1 MPAHETPPTRYY
13 HDLVRGFP
21 PMTGKTVFITGC
33 TSGTGLVL
41 AKTCGKLGARVV
53 MLNRPSERADRALNQ
68 LVDAGA
74 DAVLVPCDLTS
85 FDSVRA
91 AGAMLRER
99 FADSGCDVLCNN
111 AGVMGLPDQA
121 TGDGFDVQMQANH
134 LSHFLLTH
142 EVWPLLEKAAE
153 LHGEARVVNHSSGAR
168 GKPGQELFAKYLQKN
183 GGSLGGDGFPGL
195 AKWARYRQTKLAN
208 LLFTYALHERAN
220 ARSGNRVKSLC
231 AHPGPTDSGL
241 QAKTTK
247 AGGTGTVRPLHSRP
261 NAEGGAFRRGRRGG
275 HHPLLLRTRRRKRRL
290 LRPRRPR
297 PRRPGEAVAAG
308 AEPGERGAALE
319 GEPCGNGDRRFFR
332 VRPLDTLR
340 ASFVFLS
347 AFERRA

>member
-1 MPAHETPPTRYY
+1 MPTHDTPPTRYY

-41 AKTCGKLGARVV
+41 AKTCGELGARVV
-53 MLNRPSERADRALNQ
+53 MLNRPSERADRALKQ

-153 LHGEARVVNHSSGAR
+153 LRGEARVVNHSSGAR
-168 GKPGQELFAKYLQKN
+168 GKPGQELIGKYLQKN
-183 GGSLGGDGFPGL
+183 GGNLGGDGFPGL

-220 ARSGNRVKSLC
+220 ARPGNRVKSLC

-247 AGGTGTVRPLHSRP
+247 AGGTGLFDRYILARTLKAAHSVEDGASGITRCCCEQG
-261 NAEGGAFRRGRRGG
+261 AESGAFYGPEGRGKGG
-275 HHPLLLRTRRRKRRL
+275 PAVLLPPERN
-290 LRPRRPR
+290 PG
-297 PRRPGEAVAAG
+297 GEALLWKESLAATG
-308 AEPGERGAALE
+308 IVE
-319 GEPCGNGDRRFFR
+319 FFG
-332 VRPLDTLR
+332 
-340 ASFVFLS
+340 
-347 AFERRA
+347 